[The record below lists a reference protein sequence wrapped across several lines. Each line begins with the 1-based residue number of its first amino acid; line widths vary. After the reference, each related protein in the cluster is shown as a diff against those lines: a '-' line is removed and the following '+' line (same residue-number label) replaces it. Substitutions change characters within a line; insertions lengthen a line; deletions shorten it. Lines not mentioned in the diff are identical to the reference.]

1 MTQYQNDKPIVM
13 IGECMLELV
22 HQDASTLKR
31 GYAGDTF
38 NASVYMKR
46 AFAELN
52 VNFMSCIGN
61 DPVSDQFVELMNK
74 EKLGQDFIEIDP
86 SHHMGV
92 YLVKTDENGERSFV
106 YWRSDSAARRLMHNL
121 TEQTKTH
128 LHKAK
133 LVFFSGISLAIL
145 NESQRLAFFDLLQS
159 LKTAGVKLAFDP
171 NYRPSLWASEEIAR
185 DAIQQAFEVADILLP
200 GIEDFEL
207 FGLSTTQQILQ
218 FLQQAKFDELILKDG
233 PNSVLAYTP
242 SEHFEVEI
250 VPNPKVVDTTSAGDS
265 FAGIYLG
272 ARAKK
277 ISMRESIKLAS
288 IVAKE
293 VTCHKGAIVPEAAF
307 RPFWQNLA
315 TKIQ

>member
-1 MTQYQNDKPIVM
+1 MTQQKNDKPIVM

-22 HQDASTLKR
+22 HKDASTLKR

-46 AFAELN
+46 AFAEHN

-61 DPVSDQFVELMNK
+61 DPVSDQFVELMKK
-74 EKLGQDFIEIDP
+74 ERLGQGFIEIDP
-86 SHHMGV
+86 SRHMGA

-106 YWRSDSAARRLMHNL
+106 YWRNDSAARRLMQNL

-128 LHKAK
+128 LHNAK

-145 NESQRLAFFDLLQS
+145 NDSERLEFFGLLQN

-171 NYRPSLWASEEIAR
+171 NYRPSLWVSEDSAR
-185 DAIQQAFEVADILLP
+185 KAIQHAFEVADILLP

-207 FGLSTTQQILQ
+207 FGLSTTEEIVD
-218 FLQQAKFDELILKDG
+218 FLRRAEFDELILKDG
-233 PNSVLAYTP
+233 PNSVLAYSP
-242 SEHFEVEI
+242 NEHFEVEI

-272 ARAKK
+272 ARAKG
-277 ISMRESIKLAS
+277 IGMRESIELAS
-288 IVAKE
+288 LVAKE
-293 VTCHKGAIVPEAAF
+293 VTCHKGAIMQKADF
-307 RPFWQNLA
+307 TPFWQNLSA
-315 TKIQ
+315 KML

>member
-1 MTQYQNDKPIVM
+1 MNQQQNDKPIVM

-31 GYAGDTF
+31 SYAGDTF

-46 AFAELN
+46 AFADLN
-52 VNFMSCIGN
+52 VNFMSCIGS
-61 DPVSDQFVELMNK
+61 DPVSAQFVELLETEN
-74 EKLGQDFIEIDP
+74 LGQDFIEIDP
-86 SHHMGV
+86 SRHMGA

-106 YWRSDSAARRLMHNL
+106 YWRSDSAARRLMQNL

-128 LHKAK
+128 LHNAE

-145 NESQRLAFFDLLQS
+145 NESERLELFDLLQS

-171 NYRPSLWASEEIAR
+171 NYRPSLWESEDNAR
-185 DAIQQAFEVADILLP
+185 KAIQKAFELSNVLLP

-207 FGLSTTQQILQ
+207 FGLSTTDQILQ
-218 FLQQAKFDELILKDG
+218 FLRQAGFDELILKDG

-272 ARAKK
+272 ARAKQL
-277 ISMRESIKLAS
+277 SMKESIELAS

-293 VTCHKGAIVPEAAF
+293 VTCHKGAIVPEADF

-315 TKIQ
+315 AKIQ